1 MFRPYNDLEDSDG
14 SSTSGSSI
22 DTGAD
27 TDHSGETDGTSDA
40 DRITHDGHMQAM
52 DQWREHAMSWING
65 PGRTP
70 VVEGPGPSSSSPV
83 NGISHQ
89 NTTLQIT
96 EQRITHMLMVDSLD
110 RDQRIYPYPTQFKL
124 RLPRTYR
131 NVARID
137 IVQVKM
143 LCGFYN
149 ISEAKG
155 NHTFTLEESAE
166 GGTVGV
172 TITDGT
178 YGLQQLIDE
187 IDAQISEY
195 GYAISY
201 DCITGRIT
209 ISAGFAFS
217 IQFGSA
223 GEAADWGLGWNLGFG
238 GPAATVTATDCSG
251 GTLYCATAT
260 CFPRLTT
267 DYIYLRLN
275 EPEFMNTVDHTDLE
289 DTAVSQDPTG
299 QIAHYFGKLL
309 LNDFGCYAQTF
320 IESPKVFAPVLGRL
334 DRLSFTW
341 VDRYGNPF
349 VGPDALSCDWNMAL
363 RVVEIQDRADA
374 SSTLIRAPDSSSA
387 LKSSPPGR

>member
-1 MFRPYNDLEDSDG
+1 
-14 SSTSGSSI
+14 
-22 DTGAD
+22 
-27 TDHSGETDGTSDA
+27 
-40 DRITHDGHMQAM
+40 
-52 DQWREHAMSWING
+52 
-65 PGRTP
+65 
-70 VVEGPGPSSSSPV
+70 
-83 NGISHQ
+83 
-89 NTTLQIT
+89 
-96 EQRITHMLMVDSLD
+96 MLMVDSLD

-131 NVARID
+131 NVVRID

-143 LCGFYN
+143 LSGFYN
-149 ISEAKG
+149 ISAAKG
-155 NHTFTLEESAE
+155 NNTITITQSGESLTFT
-166 GGTVGV
+166 
-172 TITDGT
+172 IPDGT
-178 YGLQQLIDE
+178 YSLQQLLTTLQEQFDLVSPSYSI
-187 IDAQISEY
+187 EY
-195 GYAISY
+195 S
-201 DCITGRIT
+201 CTTGRIT
-209 ISAGFAFS
+209 IYASDPFTLPFTATAVS
-217 IQFGSA
+217 
-223 GEAADWGLGWNLGFG
+223 DWGLGWNLGFG

-374 SSTLIRAPDSSSA
+374 SSTLIRAPSA
-387 LKSSPPGR
+387 S

>member
-1 MFRPYNDLEDSDG
+1 MFRPYNDLDDSDG

-27 TDHSGETDGTSDA
+27 TDHSGETDGTSEA
-40 DRITHDGHMQAM
+40 DRITHDGRMQSM

-70 VVEGPGPSSSSPV
+70 VVEGPGPLTNV
-83 NGISHQ
+83 NGIGLQ

-110 RDQRIYPYPTQFKL
+110 RDQRIYPLPTQFKL

-131 NVARID
+131 NVTRID

-143 LCGFYN
+143 LSGFYN
-149 ISEAKG
+149 ISAAKG
-155 NHTFTLEESAE
+155 NNTITISYTNEPQTFT
-166 GGTVGV
+166 
-172 TITDGT
+172 IPDGT
-178 YGLQQLIDE
+178 YSLQQLLTTLQEQFDLASPSYSID
-187 IDAQISEY
+187 Y
-195 GYAISY
+195 T
-201 DCITGRIT
+201 CTTGRIT
-209 ISAGFAFS
+209 ISASVPFTLPFTS
-217 IQFGSA
+217 STVS
-223 GEAADWGLGWNLGFG
+223 DWGLGWNLGFG
-238 GPAATVTATDCSG
+238 GPAATVTAIDCSG

-363 RVVEIQDRADA
+363 RIVEIQDRADA
-374 SSTLIRAPDSSSA
+374 SSTLIRPPVSSSA
-387 LKSSPPGR
+387 P

>member
-1 MFRPYNDLEDSDG
+1 MFRPYNDLDDSDG
-14 SSTSGSSI
+14 SSTSSTSGSSI

-27 TDHSGETDGTSDA
+27 TDHSGETDGTSEA
-40 DRITHDGHMQAM
+40 DRITHDGRMQAM
-52 DQWREHAMSWING
+52 DQWREHALSWING

-70 VVEGPGPSSSSPV
+70 VVEGPGTHSGHMD
-83 NGISHQ
+83 GIGLQ
-89 NTTLQIT
+89 NTTLQFT
-96 EQRITHMLMVDSLD
+96 EQRVTHMLMVDSLD

-131 NVARID
+131 NVTRID

-143 LCGFYN
+143 LSGFYN
-149 ISEAKG
+149 ISAAKG
-155 NHTFTLEESAE
+155 NNTITIVDSSGSNIFTLS
-166 GGTVGV
+166 
-172 TITDGT
+172 DGT
-178 YGLQQLIDE
+178 YTLQQLLTTLQEQFDLV
-187 IDAQISEY
+187 SP
-195 GYAISY
+195 SY
-201 DCITGRIT
+201 SITYSCITGRIT
-209 ISAGFAFS
+209 IT
-217 IQFGSA
+217 
-223 GEAADWGLGWNLGFG
+223 AAVPFTLPFTSTTVSDWGLGWNLGFG
-238 GPAATVTATDCSG
+238 GPAATVTAMDYSG
-251 GTLYCATAT
+251 GAVYYATAT

-320 IESPKVFAPVLGRL
+320 IESPKAFAPVLGRL

-363 RVVEIQDRADA
+363 RIVEIQDRAAA
-374 SSTLIRAPDSSSA
+374 SSTLVRAPSA
-387 LKSSPPGR
+387 P

>member
-1 MFRPYNDLEDSDG
+1 MFRPYNDLDDSDG

-40 DRITHDGHMQAM
+40 DRITHDGRMQSM
-52 DQWREHAMSWING
+52 DQWREHALSWING

-70 VVEGPGPSSSSPV
+70 VVEGPGSLSSSPV

-110 RDQRIYPYPTQFKL
+110 RDQRIYPLPTQFKL

-131 NVARID
+131 NVTRID

-143 LCGFYN
+143 LSGFYN
-149 ISEAKG
+149 ITAAKG
-155 NHTFTLEESAE
+155 NNTITISHTNEPLTFT
-166 GGTVGV
+166 
-172 TITDGT
+172 IPDGT
-178 YGLQQLIDE
+178 YSLQQLLTTLQEQFDLASPSYSID
-187 IDAQISEY
+187 Y
-195 GYAISY
+195 T
-201 DCITGRIT
+201 CTTGRIT
-209 ISAGFAFS
+209 ISAAVPFTLPFTS
-217 IQFGSA
+217 STVS
-223 GEAADWGLGWNLGFG
+223 DWGLGWNLGFG
-238 GPAATVTATDCSG
+238 GPAATVTAIDCSG
-251 GTLYCATAT
+251 GAVYCATAT

-320 IESPKVFAPVLGRL
+320 IESPKAFAPVLGRL

-341 VDRYGNPF
+341 VDRYGNPL

-363 RVVEIQDRADA
+363 RIVEIQDRADA
-374 SSTLIRAPDSSSA
+374 SSTLIRPPVSSSA
-387 LKSSPPGR
+387 P